1 MDKTLSKLVLGFL
14 EYKKQNGYV
23 YTTGEY
29 HLNKY
34 LDFTSIHAPLESI
47 PGRKTIK
54 AFLNRYSDTPGNLY
68 NAASV
73 LREFSR
79 YLISLGHTTAYVIPA
94 GKISL
99 PVPVRPYLF
108 TDDEIAKF
116 FAVCDSIPYDCHVP
130 RRHLVLPAMYRLLY
144 CCGLRCKEV
153 RMLKCESV
161 HPEKN
166 YIDILQSKGPKH
178 RRLFISQQLSDY
190 LRAYNIEMDH
200 VFPNRTFFFPSRRDT
215 PYGANAFQKNFLK
228 IWYTAFPEK
237 QGNGVSIRAYDF
249 RHHFA
254 YTNMNRWLKEGK
266 NVNVMLP
273 YLMRYMGHQ
282 DIKNTL
288 YYFHLVPDI
297 YHAIVEKSSL
307 FEDLLPEVNGYE

>member
-1 MDKTLSKLVLGFL
+1 MMKSWRPVRFPFLEAHEIKILSKLVHGFL

-34 LDFTSIHAPLESI
+34 LD
-47 PGRKTIK
+47 
-54 AFLNRYSDTPGNLY
+54 
-68 NAASV
+68 
-73 LREFSR
+73 SR
-79 YLISLGHTTAYVIPA
+79 YLI
-94 GKISL
+94 
-99 PVPVRPYLF
+99 
-108 TDDEIAKF
+108 
-116 FAVCDSIPYDCHVP
+116 SIPYDCHVP

-190 LRAYNIEMDH
+190 LRAYNIKMDH
-200 VFPNRTFFFPSRRDT
+200 VFPNRTFFFPSREDT

-254 YTNMNRWLKEGK
+254 YTNMNRWLKEG
-266 NVNVMLP
+266 
-273 YLMRYMGHQ
+273 HQ

-288 YYFHLVPDI
+288 YYFHLVPAI
-297 YHAIVEKSSL
+297 YHAVVEKSSL
-307 FEDLLPEVNGYE
+307 FEYLLPEVDGYE